1 MKTAKYRKNKK
12 IGKPK
17 PGDARSLSS
26 DLTMGIKTSFRRFN
40 TNLGF
45 TDIYKNRVQFKHD

>member
-17 PGDARSLSS
+17 PGEARSLSS
-26 DLTMGIKTSFRRFN
+26 DLTMGIKMIFRLNN
-40 TNLGF
+40 TNLND
-45 TDIYKNRVQFKHD
+45 TDFYKNWV